1 MVGNK
6 PNFFSFPFLPFFW
19 FFYPTPPLDVSIFI
33 FFGGEALPPFLPLSG
48 ITCINIIP
56 LASRPT
62 ARVEKGDIHIHLKC
76 SEDFEIAL
84 LARPMVLPEKDE
96 ATLAA
101 EAKAVERDRR
111 VIKLRQ
117 ELEVAEQKAT
127 GWRERADR
135 FAAALARAEAEPDDD
150 VENVEDYDSELDDLL
165 DRQDGVGDFPG
176 W

>member
-1 MVGNK
+1 MHV
-6 PNFFSFPFLPFFW
+6 
-19 FFYPTPPLDVSIFI
+19 YVSR
-33 FFGGEALPPFLPLSG
+33 LRRP
-48 ITCINIIP
+48 
-56 LASRPT
+56 PT
-62 ARVEKGDIHIHLKC
+62 ARVEKGDIHVHLKC

-101 EAKAVERDRR
+101 EAKAVERERR

-135 FAAALARAEAEPDDD
+135 FAAALARAEAGPESD
-150 VENVEDYDSELDDLL
+150 VEDVDEYDSELDDLL
-165 DRQDGVGDFPG
+165 DRHHEVDDYPG